1 MSGYDLLDRLR
12 KDDNLRTTPVVFLS
26 ALTAAD
32 RRLASVQSGVDD
44 IISKPFDENELMV
57 RVRNILAA
65 RKQHLEVAR
74 LKMEKLLRFLPAPIA
89 KALAN
94 EDMDERL
101 RTHRCEVTVVFFDLR
116 GFTSFVEDAEP
127 EEQMEVLRE
136 YQTRVGKLV
145 DEYEGTLE
153 RFTGDSI
160 MVFFNDPFP
169 IARHHERAI
178 SMSVAAQKLLGTMQ
192 DEWRRHGFTLGVGIG
207 AAIGYATLGMIGH
220 ERRQDYAAIGTVTN
234 LAARLCSRAAAG
246 QILIPERLANL
257 IRENATLELLGEVS
271 LAGFHAP
278 VMTYNVLEMKA
289 SVTAT

>member
-1 MSGYDLLDRLR
+1 
-12 KDDNLRTTPVVFLS
+12 
-26 ALTAAD
+26 
-32 RRLASVQSGVDD
+32 VQSGVDD